1 MQGLAAIPALASAAA
16 VTDTLRIGSRVL
28 CVDYHVPAVLAK
40 SAATLDLLSDGR
52 FELGLGAGWLRA
64 EYRAMGVPFDA
75 PSTRIDRLAEVV
87 SLVKAHFSGEPIDVS
102 GRHVSVSGYTGVP
115 APVSKPHPPIMIGG
129 GSRKVLTLAG
139 READIVSLN
148 FNNRAGVIGP
158 DGVHTSTEAETARK
172 LTWISEGA
180 AGRATAP
187 EVEIAIYFCFIT
199 DEGRAVAEQ
208 LGNAFGLSAEDM
220 RAHPHALIGSVDEVC
235 EQLEKRREMFGISYV
250 TLLAEPLVP
259 GSSPILDFAP
269 VVERLAG
276 R

>member
-1 MQGLAAIPALASAAA
+1 MQGLAAIPALAAAAA
-16 VTDTLRIGSRVL
+16 VTDTLRIGSRVQ

-52 FELGLGAGWLRA
+52 FELGLGAGWLQA
-64 EYRAMGVPFDA
+64 EYRAIGVPFDA

-87 SLVKAHFSGEPIDVS
+87 SLVKVHFSGEPIDVS

-158 DGVHTSTEAETARK
+158 DGRAHVDRGGNGTQADLDQRRRRRPGHGSGSRDRHLLLLHHRRGASGRRAARQCVRPVGRRHACSSARADR
-172 LTWISEGA
+172 IGRRSVRA
-180 AGRATAP
+180 AGKAT
-187 EVEIAIYFCFIT
+187 
-199 DEGRAVAEQ
+199 
-208 LGNAFGLSAEDM
+208 
-220 RAHPHALIGSVDEVC
+220 
-235 EQLEKRREMFGISYV
+235 
-250 TLLAEPLVP
+250 
-259 GSSPILDFAP
+259 
-269 VVERLAG
+269 
-276 R
+276 